1 MSKKT
6 NLVTLSDAAFYLG
19 YRNVNSILKLIKN
32 GFINSYPAP
41 NSSVKMV
48 CLLELSSL
56 AVQD

>member
-1 MSKKT
+1 MSDKN
-6 NLVTLSDAAFYLG
+6 NLVTLSEAAFYLG

-32 GFINSYPAP
+32 GFIKSYPSP

-56 AVQD
+56 AEQD